1 VIRTSKEVR
10 GFVENVEE
18 HERINKDGVVI
29 EQKPHKFNN
38 VAEIQETLPGILNMD
53 EYRDGSPGAKR
64 FPWRAFSR
72 GNDVVGVDLSSLSC
86 ERIRDHL
93 GGHGE
98 LARPGSMESAL
109 RAKNGPASPNEYV
122 VRGRRDLPKLSE
134 RDGVD

>member
-10 GFVENVEE
+10 GFVENVVE

-72 GNDVVGVDLSSLSC
+72 GNDVVRVDLSSLSC

-98 LARPGSMESAL
+98 LARPGS
-109 RAKNGPASPNEYV
+109 NGKCASSKEWTSQPE
-122 VRGRRDLPKLSE
+122 
-134 RDGVD
+134 